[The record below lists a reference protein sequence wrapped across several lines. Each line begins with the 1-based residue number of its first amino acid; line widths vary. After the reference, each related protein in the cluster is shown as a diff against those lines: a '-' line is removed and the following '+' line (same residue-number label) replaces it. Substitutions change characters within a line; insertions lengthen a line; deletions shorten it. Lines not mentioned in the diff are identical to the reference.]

1 MQYTSVPFAFGYA
14 VASDAAKRH
23 KGDTCLRFSPKQHYM
38 FFRGP
43 DNTMDVGRTPQ
54 KEPLIELM
62 KGSKNGG
69 YLLSHNMQYHRRC

>member
-1 MQYTSVPFAFGYA
+1 MRQSTMEAHGALCKLKLGIIRTEHRTPYSTAHSNLI
-14 VASDAAKRH
+14 DK
-23 KGDTCLRFSPKQHYM
+23 K
-38 FFRGP
+38 
-43 DNTMDVGRTPQ
+43 NTMDVGARTQ